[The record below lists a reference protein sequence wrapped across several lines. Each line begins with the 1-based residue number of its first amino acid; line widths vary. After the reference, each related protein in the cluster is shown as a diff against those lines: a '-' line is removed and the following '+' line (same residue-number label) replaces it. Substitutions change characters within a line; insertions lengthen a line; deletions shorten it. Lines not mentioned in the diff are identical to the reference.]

1 MRSSDRPTRGEVV
14 RSVAFFLLTWV
25 SVWVTYAFQQLGI
38 EGADTRLAVTD
49 GLIFSSGLLAVLLA
63 HEMGH
68 YVVARAHGFSLS
80 LPVFLPIPFAGF
92 GTFGAVI
99 RLRSPPTSRQALLEM
114 GAAGPLAGA
123 VVAFGLLAVFLP
135 EYRPSIPIPA
145 GVEVLYFN
153 DPLIAK
159 LLGLLLVG
167 EVPPLDAVYHPAAFA
182 GWAGCLLTGINL
194 VPIGQLDGGHVL
206 GALLPGR
213 ARLLSRGLVVVA
225 FVGSIFY
232 VGWAFWGVILLLLGA
247 FRPLEVPVTGPLP
260 TRSRIVAGAI
270 AVLFLLTF
278 IPVPTTG
285 SDLGTVV
292 RALQGSL
299 GDAPGPG

>member
-1 MRSSDRPTRGEVV
+1 M
-14 RSVAFFLLTWV
+14 
-25 SVWVTYAFQQLGI
+25 
-38 EGADTRLAVTD
+38 
-49 GLIFSSGLLAVLLA
+49 
-63 HEMGH
+63 
-68 YVVARAHGFSLS
+68 
-80 LPVFLPIPFAGF
+80 
-92 GTFGAVI
+92 
-99 RLRSPPTSRQALLEM
+99 
-114 GAAGPLAGA
+114 
-123 VVAFGLLAVFLP
+123 
-135 EYRPSIPIPA
+135 
-145 GVEVLYFN
+145 
-153 DPLIAK
+153 
-159 LLGLLLVG
+159 
-167 EVPPLDAVYHPAAFA
+167 
-182 GWAGCLLTGINL
+182 
-194 VPIGQLDGGHVL
+194 L